1 MTHDDLLSVALK
13 DKKIPIVAVT
23 ECYRGGV
30 EIGKYEAGSILND
43 LNVISGEKMTKEAA
57 ITKLMVAIGNFKTE
71 QEIRDYLMADQV
83 GEL

>member
-1 MTHDDLLSVALK
+1 MLTAALQ
-13 DKKIPIVAVT
+13 DKNIPIIAVS

-30 EIGKYEAGSILND
+30 EIGKYEAGSILDD
-43 LNVISGEKMTKEAA
+43 LNVISGQKMTKEAA

-71 QEIRDYLMADQV
+71 QEIRDYLIENQV